1 MARKENVFAGRVR
14 TIRPE
19 MFSDERF
26 AHSGGVAQFI
36 FIGLLVFST
45 RTGELPDDAEAIR
58 QSIVPLRPQV
68 DVEAELATMERVGL
82 IKRFSVDGEKR
93 IQILDLSAF
102 IQIHPL
108 AANHASE
115 ARRRARK
122 RNAMPAWANR
132 AAIRAIYVEAK
143 KRIKE
148 TGEVWHVDHTIP
160 LAGKNVCGLH
170 VETNLCIIPGSE
182 NMRKS
187 NKFNGDDL

>member
-19 MFSDERF
+19 LFRDERF
-26 AHSGGVAQFI
+26 AYSGTMAQYI
-36 FIGLLVFST
+36 FVGLLVFST
-45 RTGELPDDAEAIR
+45 RLGELPDDAEAIR
-58 QSIVPLRPQV
+58 QAVVPRRPEI

-82 IKRFSVDGEKR
+82 IERFCADGERR
-93 IQILDLSAF
+93 IQILDLSDF

-108 AANHASE
+108 ATDHAGA
-115 ARRRARK
+115 ARRRAQK

-132 AAIRAIYVEAK
+132 DAIRAIYVEARQ
-143 KRIKE
+143 RIRD

-160 LAGKNVCGLH
+160 LAGKTVCGLH
-170 VETNLCIIPGSE
+170 VENNLRIIPGSE
-182 NMRKS
+182 NMQKS